1 MKFKRIK
8 NRTELL
14 NHPVEEGINNTG
26 KKNTKEG
33 ADGQTLI
40 KSKIIVPNFISQT
53 VFGGVCGRTVNI
65 SNTGS
70 QASPVALLPIIRQG
84 TLLHFVSLSL
94 CLWPQGPV
102 VRRLLSA

>member
-26 KKNTKEG
+26 KKKNTKEG
-33 ADGQTLI
+33 ADGQTLR

-65 SNTGS
+65 SNAGP

-84 TLLHFVSLSL
+84 TLLHFVFGPR
-94 CLWPQGPV
+94 PQLFEG
-102 VRRLLSA
+102 